1 MEERTHSTA
10 KWPKNKWRGSE
21 SHSTEEEVFGFMS
34 IIKNVFKSDFE
45 HYEGV
50 RRINIYLLRL
60 LYGLMFLFLG
70 IDSWTHI
77 LTFKG
82 SWDPVEA
89 AAWCVWASYSVL
101 SVLGIIH
108 PLKMLPLVLLE
119 ILYKV
124 LWLVVVAYPL
134 WSTNQLTGSPAE
146 EMTYAFSWVALAII
160 AVPWKYAFK
169 SYVLKSKDPK

>member
-1 MEERTHSTA
+1 
-10 KWPKNKWRGSE
+10 
-21 SHSTEEEVFGFMS
+21 MS

-50 RRINIYLLRL
+50 RRINIYLLKL